1 MYITPKRRGGYR
13 SSDEKERERGRE
25 NERERNMKNEF
36 EREEKRNDK

>member
-13 SSDEKERERGRE
+13 SKEKRERGRE